1 VRECLIKPNFGPG
14 RAEFRQGSL
23 PVSKRHTMTPRRK
36 LKKPV
41 KRVLAGLVLIVV
53 FILAFPLI
61 WGLFDPPDEI
71 STGST
76 KVHRFR
82 DLNEMHLRFARANG
96 IAPVSGQKNLES
108 EIRDL
113 VRSDKLVKINDTKY
127 YSVNRL
133 SHSHP
138 YLVPRAKKLL
148 ELIGE
153 RFQEKLK
160 ENNLDE
166 YQFRITSLMR
176 TQESQRL
183 LSFSNRNA
191 ASRSA
196 HIYGTTFDIT
206 YKSLSKRSFWG
217 KKISRNGAAIR
228 LLSEAI
234 RELQQ
239 EKRLVVVTER
249 KETCFHITVR

>member
-1 VRECLIKPNFGPG
+1 MI
-14 RAEFRQGSL
+14 
-23 PVSKRHTMTPRRK
+23 PRRK

-41 KRVLAGLVLIVV
+41 KRVLAGLLLIMVLI
-53 FILAFPLI
+53 IAFPLI
-61 WGLFDPPDEI
+61 RGLFDPPDEI

-76 KVHRFR
+76 RVHRFR
-82 DLNEMHLRFARANG
+82 DLNEVHLRFARVNG
-96 IAPVSGQKNLES
+96 ITPISGQKNLES
-108 EIRDL
+108 KISDL
-113 VRSDKLVKINDTKY
+113 VHSDRLVKINDTKY
-127 YSVNRL
+127 YSVNKL
-133 SHSHP
+133 THSHP

-148 ELIGE
+148 EIIGE
-153 RFQEKLK
+153 RFHEKLK

-166 YQFRITSLMR
+166 YQFRITSLLR
-176 TQESQRL
+176 TQESQRK
-183 LSFSNRNA
+183 LSFSNGNA

-196 HIYGTTFDIT
+196 HLYGTSFDIT

-217 KKISRNGAAIR
+217 KKTYRNGAAIR

-239 EKRLVVVTER
+239 EKRLAVVTER